1 MLIYPVDGEAFVKE
15 MDATLWQI
23 LSNRDAVLSRIGE
36 SAGKADIG
44 ILLLGALRAELEA
57 TEIAARWVASTPEL
71 EAKIAFAQQAGDEA
85 RHYQLISERLR
96 ELGNTRAGE
105 DPVTSFSKLF
115 QYLETLTTTGERIAA
130 AQFTREAIG
139 YKSNQLFIALC
150 EEVGDTATARMYTE
164 RIQPDEKR
172 HHEWGKRLL
181 PQYTAQASEQE
192 LARKAILRTLEL
204 AEELRSL
211 AAGRLLVETL
221 PGC

>member
-1 MLIYPVDGEAFVKE
+1 MDGQSFVKE
-15 MDATLWQI
+15 MDTTLWQI
-23 LSNRDAVLSRIGE
+23 LSTRDAALSRLGE
-36 SAGKADIG
+36 AAGRADIAT
-44 ILLLGALRAELEA
+44 LLSGALRNELEA
-57 TEIAARWVASTPEL
+57 TEIAARWVVSTPEM

-85 RHYQLISERLR
+85 KHYQLISERLR
-96 ELGNTRAGE
+96 ELGDESAGGA
-105 DPVTSFSKLF
+105 PITSFSKLF
-115 QYLETLTTTGERIAA
+115 QYLETLNSTVERIAA
-130 AQFTREAIG
+130 AQFTREAVG

-150 EEVGDTATARMYTE
+150 EEVGDKVTAKLYRD

-181 PQYTAQASEQE
+181 PQFATKAGEQE

-204 AEELRSL
+204 AEELRSI